1 MNFIEIAN
9 RQHNW
14 RNMESAAK
22 PTITESSTKTI
33 DEAMAFCEKKAT
45 EQKQQAQIFLRFIYL
60 AVIAFIAAVG
70 WAFFSANGRSVSS
83 TSQDTVILSLIA
95 ATIGFVGISI
105 TQYRYHINESSRM
118 EFYFIAFLRI
128 RVAARNIK
136 EGWKSDVRTALT
148 NGAFNFIPT
157 SKIQKQKGEIDS
169 PIPGHPT
176 SDISAAAVNKLIS
189 LLEKKGDKTKSNDD
203 DD

>member
-1 MNFIEIAN
+1 VTEPFITGAN
-9 RQHNW
+9 
-14 RNMESAAK
+14 M
-22 PTITESSTKTI
+22 ESSTKPVTEATTKTI
-33 DEAMAFCEKKAT
+33 EEAMAFCEKKAT

-60 AVIAFIAAVG
+60 AVIAFISAIA
-70 WAFFSANGRSVSS
+70 WAFFTANGRAVSS
-83 TSQDTVILSLIA
+83 TGQNTVIVSLIA

-105 TQYRYHINESSRM
+105 TQYRYHINEASRM

-157 SKIQKQKGEIDS
+157 SKIQKQKSEIDS

-176 SDISAAAVNKLIS
+176 SDIATAAVNKLIS
-189 LLEKKGDKTKSNDD
+189 LLEKKDEKINDD
-203 DD
+203 DTE